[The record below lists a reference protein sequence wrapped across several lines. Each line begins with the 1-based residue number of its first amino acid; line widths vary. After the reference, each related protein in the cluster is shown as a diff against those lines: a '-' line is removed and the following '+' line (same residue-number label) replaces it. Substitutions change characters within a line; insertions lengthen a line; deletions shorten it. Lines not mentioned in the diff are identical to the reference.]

1 MVENRVSFEE
11 RLSSVVPPG
20 QLLDINLAYTLS
32 KYVHRAQVRMEKN
45 PDGTLVR
52 YFEHPRRVAL
62 ILIDIAGIVDPE
74 MICAAL
80 LHDTVEDSEELS
92 PASIERYWGV
102 EVARFVKLLS
112 KVPKEGYVD
121 RLNKYAD
128 WKVLLIKACD
138 RLDNLRSLDPNDV
151 SGEFRTR
158 QLQETREHYL
168 PLFAK
173 LIKIAP
179 EEHRV
184 GVRLVTNEIF
194 ALTRAG
200 A

>member
-1 MVENRVSFEE
+1 MIENRVSFEE
-11 RLSSVVPPG
+11 RLSSIVPPG

-32 KYVHRAQVRMEKN
+32 KYVHRAQVRMERN

-62 ILIDIAGIVDPE
+62 ILIDIAGIIDPD

-80 LHDTVEDSEELS
+80 LHDTVEDSDELS
-92 PASIERYWGV
+92 PTAIERHWGV

-158 QLQETREHYL
+158 QIQETREYYL

-173 LIKIAP
+173 LIQLAP
-179 EEHRV
+179 EEHKI
-184 GVRLVTNEIF
+184 GVRLVTNELF